1 MPQASDGR
9 AADTGS
15 ADMTAWEGSKEN
27 VLPARKS
34 RSIMASPAL
43 AVRPGATKD
52 VEQQRRCSCSFL
64 QQEGLAGPK
73 GCHHSPTIILQGTSG
88 DDQTTEG

>member
-9 AADTGS
+9 AANTGP

-34 RSIMASPAL
+34 RAIMASPAL
-43 AVRPGATKD
+43 AVRPGGTKD

-64 QQEGLAGPK
+64 
-73 GCHHSPTIILQGTSG
+73 
-88 DDQTTEG
+88 